1 MIRSDEASHGYQ
13 KIEIVLQKI
22 EIVLQKIEIV
32 LQKIEIVL
40 QKIEI
45 VLSGGRY
52 PWDASSLR
60 IIFSK
65 RAL

>member
-1 MIRSDEASHGYQ
+1 MKMIRRDEASHGY
-13 KIEIVLQKI
+13 
-22 EIVLQKIEIV
+22 QKIEIV